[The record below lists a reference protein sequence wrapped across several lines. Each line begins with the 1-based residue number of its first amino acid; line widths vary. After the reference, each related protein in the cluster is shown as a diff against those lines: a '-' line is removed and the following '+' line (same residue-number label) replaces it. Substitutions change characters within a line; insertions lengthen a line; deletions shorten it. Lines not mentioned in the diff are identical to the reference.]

1 MSNLHQILAAE
12 KGVKGRSARTFTDAH
27 HAVAK
32 TALLSGIARTY
43 QPHDDDGEKLPSEST
58 PVQINARDA
67 ITDVTT
73 ALTELFDVVLTKD
86 TANQI
91 AVADLV
97 VDGNIL
103 ARDVPVT
110 TLLFLEKQLTD
121 IFTFVRKLPVLD
133 PAESWTFD
141 EQRGHYATAPV
152 HTARSKKIMK
162 THVAYPATPEHPAQT
177 QTYGEDVQVGL
188 WTTLKFSGALPAA
201 RVAEL
206 TARVVTLQKAVT
218 SARQAANG
226 MEVADRRMGEAVLGY
241 LFAW

>member
-1 MSNLHQILAAE
+1 MPTLHQILAAE
-12 KGVKGRSARTFTDAH
+12 KGVKGRSVRTFTDAH

-43 QPHDDDGEKLPSEST
+43 QPNDDDGERLPSEST

-67 ITDVTT
+67 IADVTT
-73 ALTELFDVVLTKD
+73 ALTELFDVVITKD
-86 TANQI
+86 AANQVATAN
-91 AVADLV
+91 VV
-97 VDGNIL
+97 VDDVVLLSG
-103 ARDVPVT
+103 VPVT
-110 TLLFLEKQLTD
+110 TLLFLEKQLDD
-121 IFTFVRKLPVLD
+121 IYTFVRKLPVLD

-141 EQRGHYATAPV
+141 EQRGHYGTASV
-152 HTARSKKIMK
+152 QTARSKKVMK
-162 THVAYPATPEHPAQT
+162 THVAYPATTEHPAQT

-188 WTTLKFSGALPAA
+188 WTTTKFSGALPAA

-218 SARQAANG
+218 AARQAANTL
-226 MEVADRRMGEAVLGY
+226 EVSDRRMGDVVLGY